1 MILLMIL
8 KFRSDMTKDEAIRI
22 LDQAREGRLFLPATI
37 RQALILS
44 GDIESSY
51 PYGYD
56 DWVETVHMG
65 ASASIGE

>member
-1 MILLMIL
+1 MIL

-44 GDIESSY
+44 GDLESLD
-51 PYGYD
+51 PYGHD
-56 DWVETVHMG
+56 PWVETVHMG
-65 ASASIGE
+65 ESANIGE